1 MFKRWCIQQNF
12 VTKTPNSDVS
22 HVLLDGGRLSVPFDR
37 LNDFHEEYIKAV
49 KAGEK
54 LFVVEQKTPNYNFFV
69 DIDYKDTR
77 ALTIEEIQD
86 ICKVIC
92 DKVKRHRG
100 GDCIISVAQPKKV
113 GEFMKTGVHLNWPG
127 YVVNQA
133 SALALREHILVALS
147 KAKGGTD
154 WNEVIDAAVYGDIK
168 RRTRGSGLRMP
179 WSYKLAKHTSCG
191 GRGCEECKGTG
202 KTIQVSYLPL
212 FVYKSGPLSMLQ
224 RIDPK
229 PDLDILKMTVVRTN
243 TEDYVTVE
251 HPSVT
256 VKEGAFTDAQTKDE
270 IRDEE
275 LREMIEA
282 FVQQN
287 MEGQRGAYITNIYKH
302 KDCYFVST
310 NSKYCENIKN
320 THGSNHVWFMIS
332 GRVIA
337 QKCFCRCETLRSRR
351 DGFCKDFYGRKHE
364 LPPKIVEKLYPQKE
378 DIKRCP
384 EIKKYVEKVR
394 VEQVDAK
401 PHLES
406 FMKRCMKCPEDI
418 KVVRI
423 SKQRSDFSVLT
434 TSSYCEAT
442 RGDHEGVSMTYIIKG
457 SKITQ
462 NCPLCKKVPKGSVR
476 THELNGSVK
485 NILYPPQKK

>member
-191 GRGCEECKGTG
+191 GRGCEGRRPLITIGCPTVRSRLVSSLGRASLSSFNELSAWDTSNCLSCSCGSAKTSETLCTGVHGTPTAS
-202 KTIQVSYLPL
+202 KRSSQWLRSAFI
-212 FVYKSGPLSMLQ
+212 KSGS
-224 RIDPK
+224 
-229 PDLDILKMTVVRTN
+229 
-243 TEDYVTVE
+243 
-251 HPSVT
+251 
-256 VKEGAFTDAQTKDE
+256 
-270 IRDEE
+270 
-275 LREMIEA
+275 
-282 FVQQN
+282 
-287 MEGQRGAYITNIYKH
+287 
-302 KDCYFVST
+302 
-310 NSKYCENIKN
+310 
-320 THGSNHVWFMIS
+320 
-332 GRVIA
+332 
-337 QKCFCRCETLRSRR
+337 SR
-351 DGFCKDFYGRKHE
+351 
-364 LPPKIVEKLYPQKE
+364 
-378 DIKRCP
+378 
-384 EIKKYVEKVR
+384 
-394 VEQVDAK
+394 
-401 PHLES
+401 
-406 FMKRCMKCPEDI
+406 
-418 KVVRI
+418 
-423 SKQRSDFSVLT
+423 
-434 TSSYCEAT
+434 
-442 RGDHEGVSMTYIIKG
+442 
-457 SKITQ
+457 
-462 NCPLCKKVPKGSVR
+462 
-476 THELNGSVK
+476 
-485 NILYPPQKK
+485 